1 MSDRDQA
8 RVSFII
14 MQNFQVK
21 MRNTVLP
28 DIYRNFSDRGVE
40 RNDKK
45 IASRE
50 SQSQIKY
57 ILSDNH

>member
-8 RVSFII
+8 RGSFII

-45 IASRE
+45 FASRE
-50 SQSQIKY
+50 SQAK
-57 ILSDNH
+57 